1 MPTPNSLLLACFLG
15 LALAGCASVPA
26 PMDRMAV
33 AREAV
38 ARADGTPEVLALA
51 PSDVERARMK
61 IAGAERAMAA
71 RDYEAARR
79 LADEAE
85 ADARAAEARALV
97 MKNERALGEVRQ
109 ALAKMRE
116 ELARRGG

>member
-1 MPTPNSLLLACFLG
+1 MPTPNSLLLACALG

-26 PMDRMAV
+26 PTDRMAV